1 MELPEASD
9 WILVRFADDLT
20 PARLQDAANIGQGGL
35 LGVGRPGG
43 RRGGRGPGVAAVV
56 EHPVDGEG
64 HSRAKHAPRELP
76 PHRGGPA
83 AAGGAERAADRRV
96 ERGGLRRPRR
106 GEVVGGDRGQGLV
119 RRRGHALRAL
129 ELLVLVLPVGAS
141 R

>member
-1 MELPEASD
+1 MEVPEAGD
-9 WILVRFADDLT
+9 WILVRLADDLT
-20 PARLQDAANIGQGGL
+20 PPRLQDAANIGQGRL
-35 LGVGRPGG
+35 LGVGSPGG

-64 HSRAKHAPRELP
+64 DPRAKHGPRELP
-76 PHRGGPA
+76 PHRGGPV
-83 AAGGAERAADRRV
+83 AAGGAERAPDRRV

-106 GEVVGGDRGQGLV
+106 GELVGGDRGQELM

-129 ELLVLVLPVGAS
+129 ELLLLMLPVGAS